1 MIYDTMGRRSRSYSS
16 ISTRMRFQAYRKL
29 RSHNITI
36 EANHGVL
43 SSIKLIRHLI
53 PNIIN
58 SSPHV
63 FLPQSLICRPVKLVL
78 IGLRP
83 ADLHYLLLL
92 EAQLVRGIVLLDE
105 RFDEVRVTTTRR
117 PTLALSQPTRTLQN
131 AP

>member
-1 MIYDTMGRRSRSYSS
+1 
-16 ISTRMRFQAYRKL
+16 
-29 RSHNITI
+29 
-36 EANHGVL
+36 
-43 SSIKLIRHLI
+43 
-53 PNIIN
+53 
-58 SSPHV
+58 
-63 FLPQSLICRPVKLVL
+63 VKLVL